1 MSVSSLPMHN
11 FARVATSALLK
22 TGAGRVMAVQLNGGS
37 DAASLAIHNT
47 ADGSGTAVYEIVAPF
62 TDADASAA
70 GTTFVDLSGLGGVAA
85 SAYVYAK
92 LAGTGAVAYVWFE

>member
-1 MSVSSLPMHN
+1 MISSLPNFN
-11 FARVATSALLK
+11 FARVATSALKK

-47 ADGSGTAVYEIVAPF
+47 SDGSGTAVYEVLAPF

-70 GTTFVDLSGLGGVAA
+70 STVFVDLTPLGGVAC

-92 LAGTGAVAYVWFE
+92 LAGTGAVAYVWYE